1 MHHTT
6 LERLR
11 FESTAHRPLVSALR
25 VAALAA
31 LALAFGCGDEATTE
45 PQQVAGGLQPAPTDP
60 EVPVETFVE
69 DSGAGCELGALPASA
84 DLQEQTTLPDPFLN
98 LSGERLTKKS
108 QWRCRREEIR
118 QLAEGFI
125 YGTKPPQPES
135 VSGSVTDTAISV
147 DVTNQ
152 GQTATFTAMVTLP
165 PGVTGPVPAVI
176 GYGRSSFQDTIL
188 AEGVA
193 FINYNVTQVGD
204 ETMRNPKIGA
214 FYSANPDRPDTGML
228 AAWAWGVS
236 RIIDVL
242 EQSDSQL
249 IDPRAIGVHGCSRSG
264 KGAFIAG
271 AFDER
276 VALTIPFESGMA
288 GVPAF
293 RMIVPEGG
301 EVLRNAIEYRPWA
314 GDTFQQFLVLG
325 ASQEEPDLQV
335 AQNQMSGML
344 QFKLPLDTH
353 EVIGMVAPRGL
364 FVMGNPFIVNLAPKA
379 EDVTVQ
385 AGLQIY
391 SALGVAENLTYV
403 SNIADGTHC
412 SFRPEFVEPLQQ
424 NLRKFLK
431 KDPAATTGTIDPH
444 TTVAMDLAPNISWE
458 TPTLE

>member
-1 MHHTT
+1 MP
-6 LERLR
+6 L
-11 FESTAHRPLVSALR
+11 STSNGAYVTFRPLR
-25 VAALAA
+25 
-31 LALAFGCGDEATTE
+31 
-45 PQQVAGGLQPAPTDP
+45 
-60 EVPVETFVE
+60 
-69 DSGAGCELGALPASA
+69 
-84 DLQEQTTLPDPFLN
+84 
-98 LSGERLTKKS
+98 
-108 QWRCRREEIR
+108 
-118 QLAEGFI
+118 
-125 YGTKPPQPES
+125 
-135 VSGSVTDTAISV
+135 SV

-214 FYSANPDRPDTGML
+214 FYTANPDRPDTGML

-335 AQNQMSGML
+335 AQTNAACLCNQTDNAAS
-344 QFKLPLDTH
+344 
-353 EVIGMVAPRGL
+353 
-364 FVMGNPFIVNLAPKA
+364 A
-379 EDVTVQ
+379 EIKDVE
-385 AGLQIY
+385 A
-391 SALGVAENLTYV
+391 SAKEIAEQLTKYQW
-403 SNIADGTHC
+403 G
-412 SFRPEFVEPLQQ
+412 
-424 NLRKFLK
+424 
-431 KDPAATTGTIDPH
+431 
-444 TTVAMDLAPNISWE
+444 
-458 TPTLE
+458 